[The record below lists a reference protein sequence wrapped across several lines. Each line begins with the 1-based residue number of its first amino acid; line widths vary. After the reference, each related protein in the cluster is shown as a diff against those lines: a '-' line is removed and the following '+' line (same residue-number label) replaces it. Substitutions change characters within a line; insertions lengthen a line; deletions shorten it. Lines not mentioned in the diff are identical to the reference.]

1 MRHFKESRTTSTILN
16 VAHWIFTGLFDAFY
30 LVGLRDPFT
39 MYKVFR
45 RECIDNLEFVSDR
58 FDFDWELVAK
68 LIRSGHV
75 PVEVPVTYES
85 RDFKSGKKVRLLRD
99 PLTWVVALVRFRFAP
114 LAPRRAPVVEV
125 LRNERTAGS

>member
-1 MRHFKESRTTSTILN
+1 MRQFKESRRTGAVLN
-16 VAHWIFTGLFDAFY
+16 AAHWIFTGLFDAVYF
-30 LVGLRDPFT
+30 VQLRDPFT

-45 RECIDNLEFVSDR
+45 RECIDQLAFVSDR

-85 RDFKSGKKVRLLRD
+85 RDFKSGKKVRLFRD

-114 LAPRRAPVVEV
+114 LAPHQSSVAEIV
-125 LRNERTAGS
+125 RNEGSAQP